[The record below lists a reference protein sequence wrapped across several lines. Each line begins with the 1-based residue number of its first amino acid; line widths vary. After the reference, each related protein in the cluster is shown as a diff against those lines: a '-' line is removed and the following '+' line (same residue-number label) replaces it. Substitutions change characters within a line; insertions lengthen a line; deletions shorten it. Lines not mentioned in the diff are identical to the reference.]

1 MNNNAKLNGYLA
13 VVKQLC
19 AVCRWTRARAAMPT
33 TDGILTR
40 SRALASR
47 SYSADA
53 PATWTASK
61 ISKVASTFV
70 RPASKRQSV
79 FLNKTVHSSFLFL
92 FVFLFF
98 FLFLSLSLSFSLF
111 LSLRFANL
119 TAPYRCSAATL
130 QYQWIVRKKSRGRLE
145 LFVVDAVLPRLF
157 KQKRSN
163 VLLFGRFLIWRL

>member
-1 MNNNAKLNGYLA
+1 MDAGP
-13 VVKQLC
+13 
-19 AVCRWTRARAAMPT
+19 CR
-33 TDGILTR
+33 
-40 SRALASR
+40 
-47 SYSADA
+47 DA
-53 PATWTASK
+53 YNRWYFDPEQGTC
-61 ISKVASTFV
+61 V
-70 RPASKRQSV
+70 P
-79 FLNKTVHSSFLFL
+79 
-92 FVFLFF
+92 FVFGGCAGNMNRFKNFESCINFCSASIEAAERVPQQNGPFIFPLSLCFPF
-98 FLFLSLSLSFSLF
+98 FLSLSLSFSLF